1 MTDQLRP
8 LEAEAAVVG
17 SILIDPACL
26 PAVEE
31 IIRPEDLA
39 LEIHRAI
46 YQAALALRRAGR
58 QIDPVLIRTE
68 AARMGAELDGAY
80 LLELMDRTPTA
91 ANVKEYAKI
100 TRTEAR
106 RRELGAMLQRA
117 QTAAA
122 KEEPEEVMATLARE
136 AAELQQEG
144 TTDELIRPEEAL
156 LAFYAHRDAVDQGG
170 SRAVVSTGY
179 LDLDSAL
186 GGGMVANG
194 LYILAARPGMGK
206 TTLALNIAD
215 RVAERVGPVLF
226 VSLEMDVEQ
235 LVAKRVSLLS
245 GVASNRVLMRQL
257 SPEEYRKVSAAADKL
272 AKIPVAVN
280 RRAFVTVE
288 QIEALARRV
297 PGLSMVVVDYLGL
310 ITPPGWSQKN
320 GRVEATTAISN
331 GLKQTAKALKVP
343 FLVLSQLNRQVE
355 SRPDKHP
362 ILSDLRDT
370 GAVEQDADGVMF
382 LHRPA
387 QSGWGGGPA
396 PTAVL
401 LEKNRHGPTGRC
413 ELAFALGT
421 CKVSAI
427 SGSAPPPGQ
436 WNPADGEDPFPDPC
450 PQEAI
455 KL

>member
-31 IIRPEDLA
+31 ILRPEDLA

-122 KEEPEEVMATLARE
+122 KEEPEEVLSTLARE

-235 LVAKRVSLLS
+235 LVAKRVSRLS

-370 GAVEQDADGVMF
+370 GAVEQDADAVIF
-382 LHRPA
+382 LYRDWYYHPEIRERD
-387 QSGWGGGPA
+387 SYA
-396 PTAVL
+396 PEP
-401 LEKNRHGPTGRC
+401 LEATVAKNRHGSTGTC
-413 ELAFALGT
+413 ELAAHLE
-421 CKVSAI
+421 VSKI
-427 SGSAPPPGQ
+427 LPVSS
-436 WNPADGEDPFPDPC
+436 DPRAAAKKYL
-450 PQEAI
+450 EGAG
-455 KL
+455 

>member
-1 MTDQLRP
+1 M
-8 LEAEAAVVG
+8 
-17 SILIDPACL
+17 
-26 PAVEE
+26 EE

-122 KEEPEEVMATLARE
+122 KEEPEEVLSTLARE

-206 TTLALNIAD
+206 NHP
-215 RVAERVGPVLF
+215 GP
-226 VSLEMDVEQ
+226 
-235 LVAKRVSLLS
+235 
-245 GVASNRVLMRQL
+245 
-257 SPEEYRKVSAAADKL
+257 EYCG
-272 AKIPVAVN
+272 PGGG
-280 RRAFVTVE
+280 
-288 QIEALARRV
+288 AR
-297 PGLSMVVVDYLGL
+297 
-310 ITPPGWSQKN
+310 W
-320 GRVEATTAISN
+320 A
-331 GLKQTAKALKVP
+331 
-343 FLVLSQLNRQVE
+343 
-355 SRPDKHP
+355 
-362 ILSDLRDT
+362 
-370 GAVEQDADGVMF
+370 GAVRLPGDGRGAAGGQTGV
-382 LHRPA
+382 PA
-387 QSGWGGGPA
+387 VRGGVKPGTYATAYPEGILESLRSGG
-396 PTAVL
+396 
-401 LEKNRHGPTGRC
+401 
-413 ELAFALGT
+413 
-421 CKVSAI
+421 
-427 SGSAPPPGQ
+427 
-436 WNPADGEDPFPDPC
+436 
-450 PQEAI
+450 
-455 KL
+455 

>member
-31 IIRPEDLA
+31 ILRPEDLA

-68 AARMGAELDGAY
+68 AARLGTELDGAY

-122 KEEPEEVMATLARE
+122 REEPEEVLSTLARE

-235 LVAKRVSLLS
+235 LVAKRVSRLS

-257 SPEEYRKVSAAADKL
+257 STE
-272 AKIPVAVN
+272 
-280 RRAFVTVE
+280 
-288 QIEALARRV
+288 
-297 PGLSMVVVDYLGL
+297 
-310 ITPPGWSQKN
+310 
-320 GRVEATTAISN
+320 
-331 GLKQTAKALKVP
+331 
-343 FLVLSQLNRQVE
+343 
-355 SRPDKHP
+355 
-362 ILSDLRDT
+362 
-370 GAVEQDADGVMF
+370 
-382 LHRPA
+382 
-387 QSGWGGGPA
+387 
-396 PTAVL
+396 
-401 LEKNRHGPTGRC
+401 
-413 ELAFALGT
+413 
-421 CKVSAI
+421 
-427 SGSAPPPGQ
+427 
-436 WNPADGEDPFPDPC
+436 
-450 PQEAI
+450 
-455 KL
+455 